1 MQDAEF
7 EWDDA
12 KAALNWLKHRVTFEQ
27 ARRVFQDTSAIERA
41 DVEHSDAEERS
52 VTIGTVDGRLL
63 VVVWTQRGGRTRIIS
78 ARRAEPH
85 ERRRYHNED

>member
-41 DVEHSDAEERS
+41 DAEHSDAEERS
-52 VTIGTVDGRLL
+52 VTIGMVDGRLL
-63 VVVWTQRGGRTRIIS
+63 VVWTQRGGRTRIIS